1 MKKTSPKTNRS
12 KKQDQEVRPIR
23 ALRDPDRKREL
34 HPLDIK
40 AVTIRF
46 LLLLTPAIAALLA
59 GYFLKSDMADFVCWW
74 SMFYLY
80 GWATFP
86 LVSYFFRDFVSAGY
100 GFSRSLGILL
110 TTGAV
115 WLISYLGIWESF
127 NRPMTIVMFFIL
139 AAVCWGIPATRD
151 SAVSALSQKSN
162 VYHILGEE
170 VLFIAVLGF
179 LCFCKGMYPQ
189 INGEEKLMNFGFMNS
204 MLRYNGLPAKDPWL
218 AGKPINYYYY
228 GQYIF
233 SYLTKMLGTKPE
245 VAYSISMCSAI
256 ALPFAT
262 AFSLGQ
268 LFLDALRQKRDCQ
281 VSTWYLP
288 FAGLL
293 SGVCTIFIGN
303 SHSFFYD
310 EQSFGNKMLFWKIWE
325 KLGINVGETGGFFYP
340 NSTRFIGHN
349 PNPKALDI
357 TAKADYTIHEFPFYS
372 YLIGD
377 LHAHVVSMTIVL
389 LIIAF
394 IFIAVYRA
402 KFPDKHD
409 TQMYHFNHFKVNL
422 VNEMG
427 YILRPEFFFC
437 AYLLGLAQ
445 MCNYWDFLI
454 YFVFCSMGLLV
465 YQARRSSYLV
475 TFSSFLVFIFEIGG
489 ILGVYLKFG
498 GNVFFHFTLQVLVF
512 VIAFLLTTGC
522 PSAFSRTGTAMA
534 MLFSA
539 SSLISLS
546 FNSHFEMISNFIAP
560 VDRHTSVFQF
570 LIVWFVHL
578 LIPLSLVV
586 LVIATRRQGIAKE
599 KKPILPDP
607 LSLKKPD
614 RPIAYSY
621 AGKASSDSAS
631 GDFSENSSSD
641 PDMDP
646 DADPDIAPE
655 AEEGIKVSFP
665 KRSDKASAA
674 KASEKEAEPSEESFE
689 PENDTPRLF
698 LLLGYLFNMLEY
710 GFAKLGDN
718 LLCRFFRKRSIVD
731 IFMVGMTFVGIML
744 LLAPEIMYVRDIYGA
759 DNQRANTMF
768 KFTFAGFI
776 ILSLVMAYTVFRFM
790 AHMTRQGNLSYWG
803 LTVSI
808 VMLIVILAIPGH
820 YTIRALDQRSGKIS
834 RENYK
839 GLDGTAYLPNCV
851 PTEYTYND
859 QNKRVAGAMIPYEE
873 AIDWLNE
880 NVEGSRNICEAYG
893 YSYTERCIVAAYTG
907 LPDVVGWQTHEWL
920 WHFQGWINP
929 ETGEFESDPE
939 KDVLQLYVYPR
950 QHDVA
955 TIYTSTDV
963 AEVSRLLHLYDI
975 TYVICG
981 SMELDEFGL
990 IYYPCLNTLG
1000 SVVFTS
1006 SDGSLKIYK
1015 VQ

>member
-1 MKKTSPKTNRS
+1 MKKTSPKTTRS
-12 KKQDQEVRPIR
+12 KQQDQEVRPIR
-23 ALRDPDRKREL
+23 AIRDPERKRDL
-34 HPLDIK
+34 HPVDLK

-46 LLLLTPAIAALLA
+46 LLLLTPAIVALLA
-59 GYFLKSDMADFVCWW
+59 GYYLKSDMADFVTWW

-110 TTGAV
+110 TTGPV

-139 AAVCWGIPATRD
+139 AIVCWGLPITRD
-151 SAVSALSQKSN
+151 SAISALSQKSN
-162 VYHILGEE
+162 VYHIIGEE
-170 VLFIAVLGF
+170 VLFIVVLAF
-179 LCFCKGMYPQ
+179 LCFCKGMYPR
-189 INGEEKLMNFGFMNS
+189 INGEEKIMNFGFMNS
-204 MLRYNGLPAKDPWL
+204 MLRYDGLPAKDPWL

-233 SYLTKMLGTKPE
+233 SYLTKMLGTRSE
-245 VAYSISMCSAI
+245 VAYTISMCSAI
-256 ALPFAT
+256 ALPFAS

-293 SGVCTIFIGN
+293 SGACTIFIGN

-325 KLGINVGETGGFFYP
+325 KLGINVGETGNFFYP

-394 IFIAVYRA
+394 IFVAVYRA

-409 TQMYHFNHFKVNL
+409 TQMYHFKHFKVNL

-427 YILRPEFFFC
+427 YIFRPEFFFC

-454 YFVFCSMGLLV
+454 YFIFCAMGLLV
-465 YQARRSSYLV
+465 YQARRSSYLI
-475 TFSSFLVFIFEIGG
+475 TFSSFLIFIFELGG

-498 GNVFFHFTLQVLVF
+498 DNIFAHFVLQVAVF
-512 VIAFLLTTGC
+512 LISYILTTGC

-534 MLFSA
+534 MLFSL

-546 FNSHFEMISNFIAP
+546 FNEHFDMISNFIAP

-570 LIVWFVHL
+570 VIVWFVHL
-578 LIPLSLVV
+578 LIPISLVV

-607 LSLKKPD
+607 LSLRKPD
-614 RPIAYSY
+614 RPLAYAY
-621 AGKASSDSAS
+621 AGNEASVDASSED
-631 GDFSENSSSD
+631 SSD

-646 DADPDIAPE
+646 DLDPDV
-655 AEEGIKVSFP
+655 EESIKASTPVQKKKVS
-665 KRSDKASAA
+665 AA
-674 KASEKEAEPSEESFE
+674 DAKEEKLEMDEDPVEEES
-689 PENDTPRLF
+689 TPRLF
-698 LLLGYLFNMLEY
+698 LLLGFIYKTLEY
-710 GFAKLGDN
+710 WFAKLGDN

-744 LLAPEIMYVRDIYGA
+744 LLAPEFMYVRDIYGA

-808 VMLIVILAIPGH
+808 IMLIVILAIPGH

-834 RENYK
+834 SENYQ
-839 GLDGTAYLPNCV
+839 GLDGTAYLPDCI

-859 QNKRVAGAMIPYEE
+859 QTKRVAGSMTPYQE

-880 NVEGSRNICEAYG
+880 NVEGTRNICEAYG

-939 KDVLQLYVYPR
+939 KDVLKLYVYPR

-955 TIYTSTDV
+955 TIYTSTDMS
-963 AEVSRLLHLYDI
+963 EVSRLLHLYDI

-1000 SVVFTS
+1000 TVVFTS
-1006 SDGSLKIYK
+1006 SDGSLTIYK